1 MFWLRWARRGL
12 GRAGPR
18 RREPEQGCCS
28 VGGASVPARREAQ
41 SGTCAWSNDAG
52 QSTEAEPA
60 PPPQQSALHKM
71 GLARGTVPRRYRRTG
86 RPQADLLLVDCAL
99 ELVDLALQIG
109 RLQLVLVQPRR
120 RPIKLPQKPNQAES
134 EGMRQRSRKAGWL
147 RWGR

>member
-1 MFWLRWARRGL
+1 M

-18 RREPEQGCCS
+18 RCEPEQGCCS
-28 VGGASVPARREAQ
+28 VGGASVPARCEAQ

-120 RPIKLPQKPNQAES
+120 RPIKLPQKTNQAES
-134 EGMRQRSRKAGWL
+134 EGMRQRSRRAGWL